1 MAGTLKT
8 AEEQMVKDRVAEY
21 KEMLAKRQSEKIPQA
36 NPISTN
42 QLPKEEKTAK
52 EELEKKQ
59 KQEAQMS
66 RFINSLNNKTGKSQK
81 IVYDPNF
88 ENVLNQWL
96 PPVSAD
102 VDAKPIIS
110 VKNLIDTI
118 NIIDDVC
125 DLKTFFDVIYSTD
138 DKKDTE
144 FIEETY
150 RRFNEKLVNSG
161 LSLDHN
167 NYILTV
173 ESIRELGKGIGSA
186 KTLQWFEIQR
196 GQTMSSEYWKKEN
209 HNALNTFF
217 KSMSSF

>member
-1 MAGTLKT
+1 
-8 AEEQMVKDRVAEY
+8 
-21 KEMLAKRQSEKIPQA
+21 
-36 NPISTN
+36 
-42 QLPKEEKTAK
+42 
-52 EELEKKQ
+52 
-59 KQEAQMS
+59 MS
-66 RFINSLNNKTGKSQK
+66 QFINSLNNKTGKSQK

-150 RRFNEKLVNSG
+150 RRFNEKLVSSG

-217 KSMSSF
+217 KSMSFL